1 VPERKDWYEWHRP
14 YDDESSSLAWRLR
27 LVQRHITAFFD
38 RRRDPV
44 LRVVSACA
52 GQGRDLLGVLRERP
66 DAGRVTGRL
75 VEFDPRSAAVA
86 RANALDGI
94 TVLEADAGE
103 LAAYA
108 GAVPADLVL
117 FVGVFGNI
125 VDADIE
131 TTVAALPQLCA
142 RDATVIWTRTREA
155 PDFTPTIR
163 GWLADAGFVEEAFEA
178 PDGQLFSVGVH
189 RFGGEPRPLTDG
201 RLFTF
206 VR

>member
-1 VPERKDWYEWHRP
+1 VRQVRDWFEWHRP
-14 YDDESSSLAWRLR
+14 YDDEGSSLSWRLR
-27 LVQRHITAFFD
+27 LVQRHIAAFLD
-38 RRRDPV
+38 RRTDPV

-52 GQGRDLLGVLRERP
+52 GQGRDLIGVLRERP

-75 VEFDPRSAAVA
+75 VEYDARNAAVA
-86 RANALDGI
+86 RANAPAGL
-94 TVLEADAGE
+94 TVVEGDAGE

-125 VDADIE
+125 ADEDIRRS
-131 TTVAALPQLCA
+131 VAALPQLCA

-155 PDFTPTIR
+155 PDLTPAIR
-163 GWLADAGFVEEAFEA
+163 GWFADAGFVEEAFEA
-178 PDGQLFSVGVH
+178 PDGVLFSVGVH
-189 RFGGEPRPLTDG
+189 RFAGEPKPLAGG
-201 RLFTF
+201 RLFSF